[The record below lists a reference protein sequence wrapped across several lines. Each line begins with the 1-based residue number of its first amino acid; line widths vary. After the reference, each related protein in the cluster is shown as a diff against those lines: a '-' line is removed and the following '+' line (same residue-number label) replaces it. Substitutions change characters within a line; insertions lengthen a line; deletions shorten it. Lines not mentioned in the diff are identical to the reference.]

1 MHRCLN
7 KVFDDRH
14 VRKEVELLKDHAHAL
29 PHMIYVCLLVAE
41 IHALKENL
49 TGTRFF
55 EAV

>member
-1 MHRCLN
+1 
-7 KVFDDRH
+7 

-29 PHMIYVCLLVAE
+29 PHMVYVCLLVAE